1 MNQKHTRRH
10 EVSMIIAK
18 QYSRELDRATTPLSG
33 WRGGDINIK
42 PTLSMSRVLW
52 CLQRGMRSVDK

>member
-1 MNQKHTRRH
+1 
-10 EVSMIIAK
+10 MIITK

-33 WRGGDINIK
+33 WRGGDIIIK